1 MDIAFQDLLLFL
13 VIVWGSAVVLGRF
26 GVPTIM
32 GELMVGVIIG
42 PAVLGLVHPNEIIE
56 FLAQM
61 GIFFLMLHTGLET
74 HPSEFFEA
82 AKKSIGVAIVGAIV
96 PFAVSFS
103 IALFVADMTPRAA
116 TFVGLVFTATAVVVT
131 LKILRD
137 LGLGKGKM
145 AQMIVASCV
154 IDDLLTLVAFG
165 MILGLIQGGPLDLA
179 NLAITT
185 GKVVFFFGVS
195 LAIGYYIYP
204 RFKRFFQ
211 DRHGKGFTFIV
222 VLGLAAGLF
231 AEALGLH
238 IILGAYLAGLFMDE
252 RVASEELMQKMED
265 RVYGIA
271 YSFLGPIFFISL
283 GFHITF
289 DVFAGPEIWLI
300 LILTGAVAVGQ
311 IISAGI
317 MARLAGLN
325 KVESLGVGIG
335 MCGRA
340 EMAFILASLALT
352 MEVIDN
358 RVFSVLI
365 FSAFLLNLIT
375 PIGLKLVANRLKAK
389 KISRKT

>member
-42 PAVLGLVHPNEIIE
+42 PAVLGWVHPNEIIE

-389 KISRKT
+389 KS